1 MPPNRPATT
10 PSSRRSNRAF
20 HAAPTMIFP
29 ASAPLLAIDTAGSAC
44 SVALWAERGILAHE
58 ISATLHGH
66 AVALVPMIE
75 RVAAGAGIDLKALS
89 AVAVSCGPGGFTGM
103 RVGLATAR
111 ALALAVGCS
120 AIGIDSFA
128 VLAAAA
134 RRSAGPLD
142 DGMLAVLDSRRDE
155 LFAAALNASFTPADA
170 PMLLTVAEIAA
181 LCRQRRLRL
190 VAEADLA
197 DFAQPQFADLD
208 IVHARADAAA
218 LAELAALRPDLH
230 LPAEPIYL
238 RPPDVSQPKPSTA
251 TPPRP

>member
-1 MPPNRPATT
+1 
-10 PSSRRSNRAF
+10 
-20 HAAPTMIFP
+20 MIFP
-29 ASAPLLAIDTAGSAC
+29 LSAPLLAIDTAGSAC

-66 AVALVPMIE
+66 AVALAPMIE
-75 RVAAGAGIDLKALS
+75 RVAAGAGIGLTSVS

-111 ALALAVGCS
+111 ALALSIGCP

-134 RRSAGPLD
+134 RRSTGPLEHAI
-142 DGMLAVLDSRRDE
+142 LAVLDSRREE
-155 LFAAALNASFTPADA
+155 LFAAALNPSLTPADA
-170 PMLLTVAEIAA
+170 PMLLSVAEIAA

-190 VAEADLA
+190 VAETELT
-197 DFAQPQFADLD
+197 DFAQAQFADLN
-208 IVHARADAAA
+208 VAHARADAAA
-218 LAELAALRPDLH
+218 VAELAALRPDLH

-238 RPPDVSQPKPSTA
+238 RPPDVSQPKPVLPK
-251 TPPRP
+251 TPAP